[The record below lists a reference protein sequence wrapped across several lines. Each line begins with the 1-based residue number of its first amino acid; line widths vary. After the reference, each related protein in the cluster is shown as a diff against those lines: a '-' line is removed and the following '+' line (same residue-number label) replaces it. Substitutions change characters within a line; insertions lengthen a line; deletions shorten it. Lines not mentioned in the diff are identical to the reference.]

1 MNQGNQ
7 NRPIARIDY
16 LSSAGMVGER
26 CYHYDYEEF
35 LHRVKEDNYY
45 GTPMEITVF
54 RDEHGKTIPLDF
66 MMELDPLP
74 QGFHIEEYREESIMG
89 RIQQITVDELRK
101 MHDKEGLILQGCGGD
116 LQEWLDGINEM
127 FTEEGLLLNG
137 THFPK
142 VYVFSYEELTN
153 LLFPFT
159 EDVDLNIGR
168 LSIWRLKTHQAFG
181 GTWLSDYVEN
191 NLGGFVH
198 ESNDPIQAEPA
209 PTPQKNKIKHR
220 DEMER

>member
-26 CYHYDYEEF
+26 CYHYDYKEF

-137 THFPK
+137 TRFPK
-142 VYVFSYEELTN
+142 VYVFSYGELTN

-198 ESNDPIQAEPA
+198 ENNDPIQAEPA
-209 PTPQKNKIKHR
+209 PTPQKRQAKHK

>member
-74 QGFHIEEYREESIMG
+74 QGFHIEEYRRNQSWEEFNRSPSMNFA
-89 RIQQITVDELRK
+89 RCMTK
-101 MHDKEGLILQGCGGD
+101 
-116 LQEWLDGINEM
+116 
-127 FTEEGLLLNG
+127 
-137 THFPK
+137 K
-142 VYVFSYEELTN
+142 V
-153 LLFPFT
+153 
-159 EDVDLNIGR
+159 
-168 LSIWRLKTHQAFG
+168 
-181 GTWLSDYVEN
+181 
-191 NLGGFVH
+191 
-198 ESNDPIQAEPA
+198 
-209 PTPQKNKIKHR
+209 
-220 DEMER
+220 

>member
-35 LHRVKEDNYY
+35 LSRVKEDNYY

-74 QGFHIEEYREESIMG
+74 QGFQIEDYEPKRN
-89 RIQQITVDELRK
+89 RK
-101 MHDKEGLILQGCGGD
+101 R
-116 LQEWLDGINEM
+116 
-127 FTEEGLLLNG
+127 
-137 THFPK
+137 
-142 VYVFSYEELTN
+142 S
-153 LLFPFT
+153 
-159 EDVDLNIGR
+159 EDIVR
-168 LSIWRLKTHQAFG
+168 
-181 GTWLSDYVEN
+181 
-191 NLGGFVH
+191 
-198 ESNDPIQAEPA
+198 
-209 PTPQKNKIKHR
+209 
-220 DEMER
+220 

>member
-74 QGFHIEEYREESIMG
+74 QGFHIEEYREESTMG

-137 THFPK
+137 TRFPK
-142 VYVFSYEELTN
+142 VYVFSYGELTN

>member
-1 MNQGNQ
+1 MTGLQQ
-7 NRPIARIDY
+7 KRPIAQIDY

-26 CYHYDYEEF
+26 CYHYDYDEF

-89 RIQQITVDELRK
+89 SIQQITTDELRK